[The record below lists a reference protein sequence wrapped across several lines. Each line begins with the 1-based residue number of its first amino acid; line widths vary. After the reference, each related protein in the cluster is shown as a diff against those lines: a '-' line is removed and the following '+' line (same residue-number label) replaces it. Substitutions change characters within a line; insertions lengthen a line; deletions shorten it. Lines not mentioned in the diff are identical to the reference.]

1 MILLP
6 RALPLAK
13 GTVRVIFCEGDLLR
27 GVSTQTMTQKGR
39 MQRGASDV
47 EIADGGQ
54 RRVAEGLQQIGGTH
68 GKNSSNAEIYR

>member
-13 GTVRVIFCEGDLLR
+13 GTVRVIFFVKVIFCAA
-27 GVSTQTMTQKGR
+27 V
-39 MQRGASDV
+39 SDV

-54 RRVAEGLQQIGGTH
+54 RRVAEGCSRSAARTEKIRQLPKFTVD
-68 GKNSSNAEIYR
+68 

>member
-13 GTVRVIFCEGDLLR
+13 GTVRVIFVKVIFCAA
-27 GVSTQTMTQKGR
+27 V
-39 MQRGASDV
+39 SDV

>member
-13 GTVRVIFCEGDLLR
+13 GTVRVIFFVKVIFCAA
-27 GVSTQTMTQKGR
+27 V
-39 MQRGASDV
+39 SDV

-68 GKNSSNAEIYR
+68 GKNSSIAEIYR

>member
-39 MQRGASDV
+39 MQR
-47 EIADGGQ
+47 
-54 RRVAEGLQQIGGTH
+54 RVAEGLQQIGGTH

>member
-13 GTVRVIFCEGDLLR
+13 GTVRVIFFVKVIFCAA
-27 GVSTQTMTQKGR
+27 VSTQTMTQKGR
-39 MQRGASDV
+39 M
-47 EIADGGQ
+47 Q